1 MEWTSKYQ
9 TTLAAL
15 TPIKLFVEM
24 LKFSKNYIFKETHFV
39 KENRE
44 SQIFWHEIFKFYYL
58 FGKHV
63 LKLSL
68 NYGTWAYY
76 Q

>member
-24 LKFSKNYIFKETHFV
+24 LKISKIYIFKETHFV
-39 KENRE
+39 KENKRIKFFLT
-44 SQIFWHEIFKFYYL
+44 SNLQI
-58 FGKHV
+58 
-63 LKLSL
+63 
-68 NYGTWAYY
+68 
-76 Q
+76 

>member
-24 LKFSKNYIFKETHFV
+24 LKIFKNLYFQGNTFCE
-39 KENRE
+39 
-44 SQIFWHEIFKFYYL
+44 
-58 FGKHV
+58 GK
-63 LKLSL
+63 
-68 NYGTWAYY
+68 
-76 Q
+76 

>member
-44 SQIFWHEIFKFYYL
+44 SQIF
-58 FGKHV
+58 
-63 LKLSL
+63 
-68 NYGTWAYY
+68 
-76 Q
+76 